1 MRALSSI
8 LVVGAGQAAATAVS
22 TLRDRGYTGRITMVG
37 KEVHAPYERPLLSKA
52 VLAAAETQEPR
63 LAVLDDAFYATRDVE
78 LRQGVCVVALDPASR
93 QATLDDGAVLSY
105 DRCLLATGGSA
116 RRLPDLP
123 GDAPQVHY
131 LRTLDD
137 ARKLRGALR
146 TARSMIIIGGGF
158 LGLEIA
164 STAHDLGLSVTVVE
178 SAPRVLGRAV
188 PEEFSSWLQTHV
200 RATGVGLH
208 LGHGINKI
216 QLTDSGVSMTLADG
230 TLLIAELLV
239 VSIGMNPATALA
251 SDAGLA
257 IHPGNGGIQVN
268 ARCCSSNPTI
278 FAAGDCT
285 SQEREGHGAL
295 RLESWQNA
303 NEQARLAAHA
313 MLDQD
318 TTPAAYPWF
327 WTDQFDLNVQM
338 LGLPQDGLRY
348 VVRGNH
354 DPEAADP
361 KFIMLGLE
369 GCIPRHALAVNA
381 GGDLRALRPALER
394 KLATNTASFSDT
406 SISMKAYVK
415 ALLASAGA

>member
-22 TLRDRGYTGRITMVG
+22 TLRDQGYAGRITMVG
-37 KEVHAPYERPLLSKA
+37 EEAHAPYERPPLSKA
-52 VLAAAETQEPR
+52 VLAAVETQEPR
-63 LAVLDDAFYATRDVE
+63 LAVFDDAFYATRDVE
-78 LRQGVCVVALDPASR
+78 LRQGTCVVALDPSSR
-93 QATLDDGAVLSY
+93 RATLDDGAVLSY
-105 DRCLLATGGSA
+105 DRCLLATGGIA
-116 RRLPDLP
+116 RRLPHLP
-123 GDAPQVHY
+123 DEAPQVHY

-164 STAHDLGLSVTVVE
+164 STAHGLGLSVTVVE

-188 PEEFSSWLQTHV
+188 PEEFSSWLQAHA
-200 RATGVGLH
+200 RATGVALH
-208 LGHGINKI
+208 LGQAIDRI
-216 QLTDSGVSMTLADG
+216 QLTDNGVTMTLADG
-230 TLLIAELLV
+230 TLLTAELLV

-251 SDAGLA
+251 RNAGLA
-257 IHPGNGGIQVN
+257 IHSGNGGIQVD
-268 ARCCSSNPTI
+268 ARCRSSDPTI
-278 FAAGDCT
+278 FAAGDCA

-327 WTDQFDLNVQM
+327 WTDQFGLNVQM
-338 LGLPQDGLRY
+338 LGLPQAGLRY
-348 VVRGNH
+348 VMRGNH
-354 DPEAADP
+354 DPEATDP

-369 GCIPRHALAVNA
+369 GSIPRHALAVNA

-394 KLATNTASFSDT
+394 GLATNVAGFCDT
-406 SISMKAYVK
+406 SISMKATVK
-415 ALLASAGA
+415 ALLAQTAA